1 MNEKHYDLRFLPLF
15 EDDLNEIVDYITYRL
30 RNPAAAERLVDDV
43 EAAILERLP
52 CAESFEPFHSA
63 RERQY
68 PYYRIQVRNF
78 TVFYVVIGN
87 ITAGIGKN
95 NFKISAPI
103 FSFHET
109 DRGTWLYSRA
119 FQWLTPLGH
128 LQICIQFPTPFGY
141 ILSL

>member
-63 RERQY
+63 RER
-68 PYYRIQVRNF
+68 
-78 TVFYVVIGN
+78 N
-87 ITAGIGKN
+87 IHIIASRCGT
-95 NFKISAPI
+95 SP
-103 FSFHET
+103 FSM
-109 DRGTWLYSRA
+109 W
-119 FQWLTPLGH
+119 
-128 LQICIQFPTPFGY
+128 
-141 ILSL
+141 

>member
-1 MNEKHYDLRFLPLF
+1 MNEKHYNLRLLPLF

-43 EAAILERLP
+43 ETAILELLP

-63 RERQY
+63 RKRQY

-87 ITAGIGKN
+87 IMEVRRI
-95 NFKISAPI
+95 
-103 FSFHET
+103 
-109 DRGTWLYSRA
+109 LYSRRNWKE
-119 FQWLTPLGH
+119 QL
-128 LQICIQFPTPFGY
+128 
-141 ILSL
+141 